1 MKGKKYLWLAA
12 FIPVI
17 IVLVLLLVPR
27 TTEQQKTFIEKAKV
41 FKTAVVTDETV
52 AALGDSTV
60 DGIGHVVL
68 FSVSDGASRAKV
80 YAGKGKT
87 LSEAWDDAVQQTSK
101 GIKGDSKDVV
111 WLRADVVNKS
121 WPVNALE
128 MLNEIKDTPSGFDY
142 HGLSFDP
149 RFDTALPEGMLNGMG
164 LYDYS
169 DNRIDIDRLND
180 WLESNGKEHLKIIP
194 DDMIAFDAW
203 GWFCDENNDIYPLCR
218 EGADRGRR
226 QVPALDADYAR
237 EIIYNAS
244 SYLMNQVNAD
254 GTFIYGLRPQF
265 DKEIDSYN
273 ILRHTGTIW
282 SLICRYRIFP
292 DDALKEKI
300 DSTIAYMLNQIRY
313 DDTGAGYIFEADDA
327 EIKLGGNGIA
337 ILALTEYMDVFQN
350 DEYVEVCKKLGEGI
364 LKQQDP
370 ETGGYWHV
378 LTPDFEKLE
387 EFRTVYYDGECT
399 FGLTRLYNLTGEQ
412 KWLDA
417 ACRAIDHFIDKD
429 YTQYRDHWVA
439 YSLNEVTKVLDR
451 QDYYDFALANATN
464 NYKRILGRARTY
476 PTNLELLVSA
486 FETWQRMVDKGID
499 TGDFNVQDLVDA
511 IAARANRQLSG
522 YFYPEQAMYMANP
535 QRILDSFMM
544 RDDKFRVRI
553 DDVQH
558 NIGGFYL
565 YWKNYDAMIAAGLNP
580 GRMDETKNLD

>member
-1 MKGKKYLWLAA
+1 MVA
-12 FIPVI
+12 F
-17 IVLVLLLVPR
+17 
-27 TTEQQKTFIEKAKV
+27 E
-41 FKTAVVTDETV
+41 
-52 AALGDSTV
+52 AL
-60 DGIGHVVL
+60 
-68 FSVSDGASRAKV
+68 
-80 YAGKGKT
+80 
-87 LSEAWDDAVQQTSK
+87 
-101 GIKGDSKDVV
+101 
-111 WLRADVVNKS
+111 
-121 WPVNALE
+121 
-128 MLNEIKDTPSGFDY
+128 
-142 HGLSFDP
+142 
-149 RFDTALPEGMLNGMG
+149 
-164 LYDYS
+164 
-169 DNRIDIDRLND
+169 
-180 WLESNGKEHLKIIP
+180 
-194 DDMIAFDAW
+194 
-203 GWFCDENNDIYPLCR
+203 GWFCDENNEIYPLCR

-226 QVPALDADYAR
+226 QVPALDADYAK

-337 ILALTEYMDVFQN
+337 ILALTEYMDVFQT
-350 DEYVEVCKKLGEGI
+350 DVHTEVCKALGEGI

-370 ETGGYWHV
+370 DTGGYWHV

-387 EFRTVYYDGECT
+387 EFRTIYYDGECT

-417 ACRAIDHFIDKD
+417 ACKAIDHFIAED

-464 NYKRILGRARTY
+464 NYKRILGRWRTY

-499 TGDFNVQDLVDA
+499 TGDFEVQSLLDA

-522 YFYPEQAMYMANP
+522 YFFPEQAMYMANP

-565 YWKNYDAMIAAGLNP
+565 YWKNYDAMLAAGLDP

>member
-1 MKGKKYLWLAA
+1 MKNKKYLWLAA
-12 FIPVI
+12 LIPVI

-27 TTEQQKTFIEKAKV
+27 TTEQQKAFIEKAKV
-41 FKTAVVTDETV
+41 FKEAVVTDETV
-52 AALGDSTV
+52 AALGESTV

-87 LSEAWDDAVQQTSK
+87 LSEAWDDGVQRTSK
-101 GIKGDSKDVV
+101 GIKGDNTDVL
-111 WLRADVVNKS
+111 WLRADVVSKS
-121 WPVNALE
+121 WPATALD
-128 MLNEIKDTPSGFDY
+128 MLNELEDTASGFDY
-142 HGLSFDP
+142 TGLAFDP
-149 RFDTALPEGMLNGMG
+149 RFETALPEGMLNGMG

-180 WLESNGKEHLKIIP
+180 WLEENGKQRLKIVP
-194 DDMIAFDAW
+194 DDMVAFEAW
-203 GWFCDENNDIYPLCR
+203 GWFCDENNEIYPLCR

-226 QVPALDADYAR
+226 QVPALDADYAK

-300 DSTIAYMLNQIRY
+300 DSTIAYMLDQIRY
-313 DDTGAGYIFEADDA
+313 DDTGAGYMFEADDA
-327 EIKLGGNGIA
+327 EIKLGSNGIA

-350 DEYVEVCKKLGEGI
+350 DDYVEVCKKLGEGI

-451 QDYYDFALANATN
+451 QDYYEFALANATN
-464 NYKRILGRARTY
+464 NYKRILGRWRTY

-522 YFYPEQAMYMANP
+522 YFFPEQAMYMANP

-565 YWKNYDAMIAAGLNP
+565 YWKNYDALIAAGLNP
-580 GRMDETKNLD
+580 GRMDGSRDMD